1 MYRTKYNGTLREANV
16 GERVQ
21 LVGWVSKKR
30 NFGQLCFIDL
40 RDTTGI
46 CQLVFDEQIAPEVKD
61 VRNEYV
67 IQVEGVVEK
76 RKDPNPAMPT
86 GAIEVLVDKVNIIN
100 TAKTTP
106 LIIADE
112 TDALEDTRMEYRYLD
127 LRRPIM
133 QQRLKTRHAVSRSL
147 RDYLDNH
154 GFLEV
159 ETPMLGKSTPEG
171 ARDYLVPSRVHP
183 GSFYALPQ
191 SPQLYKQLLMIAGLD
206 KYYQFARCFRD
217 EDLRAD
223 RQTDFTQVD
232 IETSFLSE

>member
-147 RDYLDNH
+147 DR
-154 GFLEV
+154 
-159 ETPMLGKSTPEG
+159 KS
-171 ARDYLVPSRVHP
+171 VV
-183 GSFYALPQ
+183 
-191 SPQLYKQLLMIAGLD
+191 
-206 KYYQFARCFRD
+206 
-217 EDLRAD
+217 
-223 RQTDFTQVD
+223 
-232 IETSFLSE
+232 